1 MNLEVAHRRYQG
13 WRDAL
18 QKHDLWY
25 STDDI
30 IIADTRELAIEELPK
45 LLNTDQCPD
54 AIFCVNDHC
63 ASGVLFAAKTLGLKI
78 PDDLSICGFANA
90 SLCRT
95 TSPMLTTVEQ
105 HGIEIGRRAMQR
117 LLRRLDGDQRIAQTE
132 MVPTDLI
139 VRETTK

>member
-1 MNLEVAHRRYQG
+1 MMQDN
-13 WRDAL
+13 
-18 QKHDLWY
+18 K
-25 STDDI
+25 
-30 IIADTRELAIEELPK
+30 
-45 LLNTDQCPD
+45 PD

-63 ASGVLFAAKTLGLKI
+63 ASGVLFAAKTLGIKI

-105 HGIEIGRRAMQR
+105 HGIDIGRRAMQR